1 MKMAEYD
8 HMAELGLTEDKQ
20 LICTDVGFITR
31 NDPLRDLCQDF
42 VRNGGRLYDILAR
55 YDLVTSYALSRG
67 DANCGTAAKRLVPIL
82 MANGITDGAAY
93 DVCSKRL
100 EFMPGAE
107 KAFGY
112 LSRQLPTY
120 ICTETYE
127 HQMMLL
133 AEKLD
138 LPMEN
143 ISCNGFSFED
153 FELSKP
159 DARKIRDLLSQLGN
173 MRISDEH
180 YTVSER
186 KYLTVE
192 DNEMVN
198 ILDRDLI
205 KAIDK
210 VEMMDSVRKELKV
223 AGNEKAYAVLELCRK
238 NEIPVSETAFV
249 GTRDSDFA
257 AMDIV
262 RDSTGLALAFC
273 ATEYAVRGCNVAVLS
288 DRPIV
293 AAVLVNEFY
302 DGGIES
308 VREMIDHWSPEQLE
322 SWPCA
327 DRHLMNEMLAQFP
340 KGLPEV
346 YNVDR
351 NNLKEITAKSIE
363 FSDRIKKQ

>member
-1 MKMAEYD
+1 MAEYD

-20 LICTDVGFITR
+20 LVCSDVGFITR
-31 NDPLRDLCQDF
+31 NDPLRDLCEAF
-42 VRNGGRLYDILAR
+42 VRNGGRLYDILSR
-55 YDLVTSYALSRG
+55 YDLVISYALSRG
-67 DANCGTAAKRLVPIL
+67 DANCGFVAKRLVPIL

-93 DVCSKRL
+93 DVCSRNLK
-100 EFMPGAE
+100 FMPGAE

-138 LPMEN
+138 IPMAH

-159 DARKIRDLLSQLGN
+159 DARRIREMVSQLSN
-173 MRISDEH
+173 MRISDEC
-180 YTVSER
+180 YTVSGR

-192 DNEMVN
+192 DNDLVN
-198 ILDRDLI
+198 TLDRDLI
-205 KAIDK
+205 KEMDKIDT
-210 VEMMDSVRKELKV
+210 MDEIRKELKV

-238 NEIPVSETAFV
+238 NEIPVSDTAFV
-249 GTRDSDFA
+249 GTRDSDYA

-262 RDSTGLALAFC
+262 RDSTGLALSFC
-273 ATEYAVRGCNVAVLS
+273 GSEYAVRGCNVAVLS

-308 VREMIDHWSPEQLE
+308 VREMIDHWTPEKLRE
-322 SWPCA
+322 WPCA
-327 DRHLMNEMLAQFP
+327 DRNLMNEMLAQFP

-351 NNLKEITAKSIE
+351 GNQKEVAAKSIE
-363 FSDRIKKQ
+363 FSKSIRKQ